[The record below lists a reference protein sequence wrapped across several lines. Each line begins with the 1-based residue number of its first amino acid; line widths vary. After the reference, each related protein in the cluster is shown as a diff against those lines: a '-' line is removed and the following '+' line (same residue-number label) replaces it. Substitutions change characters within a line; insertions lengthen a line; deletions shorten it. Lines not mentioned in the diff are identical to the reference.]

1 MLACSGLY
9 LPSRH
14 LRQIRKGQ
22 GMKPIPIDL
31 PGHRMAPVHCQAGC
45 RPAPEITRF
54 PGGERTV
61 LRLTKRGRWW
71 VYREEEK

>member
-1 MLACSGLY
+1 
-9 LPSRH
+9 
-14 LRQIRKGQ
+14 
-22 GMKPIPIDL
+22 MKPIPVRI
-31 PGHRMAPVHCQAGC
+31 PGHRMEPVHCQAGC